1 MKVILGVAVAAMLFA
16 APALAQTTPA
26 PAAPAAIP
34 ASSCGEAPATPTLP
48 DGATAS
54 RRDMDAANTTYTSW
68 AEAYRANVQCRHAEA
83 EALQAQAAA
92 RAAEH
97 NAAVELFNTTTTAWE
112 ADVAEYNARPGN
124 RRR

>member
-26 PAAPAAIP
+26 PAAVPP
-34 ASSCGEAPATPTLP
+34 STCGEAPAVPTLP
-48 DGATAS
+48 DGATTT
-54 RRDMDAANTTYTSW
+54 RRQDMDAANTTYTAW
-68 AEAYRANVQCRHAEA
+68 AESYRANIVCRHAEA
-83 EALQAQAAA
+83 EALMAQATA

-97 NAAVELFNTTTTAWE
+97 NAAVEAFNATTTAWQAE
-112 ADVAEYNARPGN
+112 VAEYNARGG